1 MNCEWLKEAAA
12 FNCVPIKGIHGEAG
26 IEIGTPF
33 SYADGTAIV
42 FYALEHG
49 EHILLSDNG
58 DMLSHL
64 SAVGITTS
72 TARISRLKEK
82 LAVHNFFMGEE
93 LDVRAIFPKDQ
104 SAHMLASGISAMLSI
119 AEWEHEHLALSDKSR
134 NIVEEAE
141 ILLQQWKPGHI
152 IEKSPKIKGQSKN
165 LYSFDY
171 LLDGEYID
179 IIVPNHTAT
188 GAVMRK
194 AGDVKNSPYLNG
206 QEIRIIIFDADE
218 PARAEGERQ
227 IIGSLAKAMLYSKLE
242 HLALSHAR
250 H

>member
-12 FNCVPIKGIHGEAG
+12 FNCVPVRGIHGEAG

-33 SYADGTAIV
+33 SYADGTTIV

-64 SAVGITTS
+64 SAVGIKTS
-72 TARISRLKEK
+72 SGRILRLKEK
-82 LAVHNFFMGEE
+82 LAAHNFFMGENM
-93 LDVRAIFPKDQ
+93 DVRAIFPKNQ

-119 AEWEHEHLALSDKSR
+119 AEWEHEHLVLSDKNRS
-134 NIVEEAE
+134 IVEEAE
-141 ILLQQWKPGHI
+141 ILLREWKPGHN
-152 IEKSPKIKGQSKN
+152 IERSPKIKGQSKN
-165 LYSFDY
+165 SYSFDY

-194 AGDVKNSPYLNG
+194 AGDVKNSPYLDG
-206 QEIRIIIFDADE
+206 RDIRVIIFDADE

-227 IIGSLAKAMLYSKLE
+227 IIGSIAKAMLYSKLE
-242 HLALSHAR
+242 HLARSHTK

>member
-1 MNCEWLKEAAA
+1 MNCDWLKDAAA
-12 FNCVPIKGIHGEAG
+12 FNCVPVRGINGEAG

-49 EHILLSDNG
+49 DHVLLSDNG

-64 SAVGITTS
+64 SSVGINVS
-72 TARISRLKEK
+72 GNRMAHLKEK
-82 LAVHNFFMGEE
+82 LAAHNFFMGDG
-93 LDVRAIFPKDQ
+93 LDVRAVFPKAQ

-119 AEWEHEHLALSDKSR
+119 AEWEHEHLALSERNR

-141 ILLQQWKPGHI
+141 ILLRQWKPGCA

-165 LYSFDY
+165 KYSFNY
-171 LLDGEYID
+171 LIDGEYID

-194 AGDVKNSPYLNG
+194 AGDIKNSPYLNG
-206 QEIRIIIFDADE
+206 REIRIVIFDADE
-218 PARAEGERQ
+218 PERAEAERQ
-227 IIGSLAKAMLYSKLE
+227 IIGSLAKAMLYSQLE
-242 HLALSHAR
+242 RLAIHRTA

>member
-1 MNCEWLKEAAA
+1 MNCDWLKEAAA
-12 FNCVPIKGIHGEAG
+12 FNCVPVKGLHGEAG

-42 FYALEHG
+42 FYALAHG
-49 EHILLSDNG
+49 DHVLLSDNG
-58 DMLSHL
+58 DMLAHL
-64 SAVGITTS
+64 SSVGINVS
-72 TARISRLKEK
+72 GNRIARLKER
-82 LAVHNFFMGEE
+82 LATHNFHMGEE
-93 LDVRAIFPKDQ
+93 LDVRAIFPKSQ
-104 SAHMLASGISAMLSI
+104 SAHMLASGIAAMLSV
-119 AEWEHEHLALSDKSR
+119 AEWEHEHLALNERNR

-141 ILLQQWKPGHI
+141 ILLREWKPGHN

-165 LYSFDY
+165 TYSFNY

-194 AGDVKNSPYLNG
+194 AGDIKNSPYLNG
-206 QEIRIIIFDADE
+206 RDIRIIIFDTDE
-218 PARAEGERQ
+218 PERAEAERQ
-227 IIGSLAKAMLYSKLE
+227 IIGSLAKAMLYSRLE
-242 HLALSHAR
+242 ELARYHTA